1 MKKYTDIELLETL
14 LPMLHYCID
23 IHDIGD
29 IIKFRILESTCH
41 NIKKDFVVALQNR
54 INEFTKKAK
63 IKAIATNLITNEAL
77 KYNNDYDE
85 KQKMDRACMLTEDN
99 RDYKKEYKKIVKEN
113 HYLKV
118 IIKSLLQ
125 EIEIIEIEGE

>member
-1 MKKYTDIELLETL
+1 MKKYTDTELLETL

-41 NIKKDFVVALQNR
+41 GIKKDFVVALQNR

-63 IKAIATNLITNEAL
+63 IKATALITNEAP
-77 KYNNDYDE
+77 KYNNDYNE
-85 KQKMDRACMLTEDN
+85 KQKMDRAYMSTEDN